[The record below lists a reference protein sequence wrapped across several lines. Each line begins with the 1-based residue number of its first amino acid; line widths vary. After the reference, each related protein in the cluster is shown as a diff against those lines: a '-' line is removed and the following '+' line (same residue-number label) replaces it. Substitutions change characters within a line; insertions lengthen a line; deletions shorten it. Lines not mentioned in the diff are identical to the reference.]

1 MPQIHHAFDIAR
13 PHGSRHR
20 FLLGLRVHVASSALQ
35 TRQAVPV
42 VGTEERIKPR
52 PGMANGCRRWPA
64 LRKGGW
70 GALPRFLGRS
80 HPVVILIMNVY
91 ESSCCHIEN
100 VMINQW
106 SWTHSQTKRLEV

>member
-42 VGTEERIKPR
+42 VATEERIKPR
-52 PGMANGCRRWPA
+52 RWPSLA
-64 LRKGGW
+64 EDGPPSERGVAQIS
-70 GALPRFLGRS
+70 GAL
-80 HPVVILIMNVY
+80 
-91 ESSCCHIEN
+91 SSCCHID
-100 VMINQW
+100 
-106 SWTHSQTKRLEV
+106 H